1 MENKVF
7 IDTNFWIALYSPLD
21 SLHTK
26 AEIFSQKLKNS
37 GYQFY
42 ISNYIFSETTT
53 ILSQRAGR
61 QEAVVVGNYLLENKD
76 MTIFFVDRNLQE
88 LSWEIFCETKKKN
101 TSFVDCSTVAIM
113 KAEGINSLLT
123 FDQEDFAPLLKK
135 HHLKF
140 VV

>member
-1 MENKVF
+1 MDNKIFV
-7 IDTNFWIALYSPLD
+7 DANFFVALYSPQD
-21 SLHTK
+21 SLHSN
-26 AEIFSQKLKNS
+26 AEDLSKKLITGDSQL
-37 GYQFY
+37 YL
-42 ISNYIFSETTT
+42 SNYIFSELTTV
-53 ILSQRAGR
+53 LSQRTSKEKALIAG
-61 QEAVVVGNYLLENKD
+61 EFLLKDENF
-76 MTIFFVDRNLQE
+76 TILFVDHDLQE

-140 VV
+140 WG